1 MGIIAFA
8 VVLFLLVQA
17 KFILI
22 SLAIAIILFSLTS
35 DAINSIQRMKIGNL
49 RVTNWVASVLAVVL
63 IASGLLT
70 MAGLVISQINT
81 VLTTTLAYT
90 DDAQRAIAQMFAW
103 MGEDVEASVLATVR
117 SIEISGYLRSAA
129 GQAGSLLSQVVLII
143 LFVGFLFAERVWF
156 NTKLE
161 NLMGDT
167 AQAGRVN
174 RIIGSII
181 RRVNRYLLVKA
192 LISAVTGALIFAL
205 VSVFNLQFA
214 AAMGL
219 LTFVLNFIPSVG
231 SIIATLVLTLVAYI
245 QVTEPS
251 TAVLI
256 FVIGRHDPVSA
267 GKCHRPDADGQN
279 PAPVIFRDH
288 HLAGFFLGR
297 GLGRSGH
304 VPCRALHGRSHD
316 RLLAYSRRAARGGAV
331 VARRAAGR
339 GIPPVARPNSSK
351 CGRAPI
357 RQGHRGGISLA
368 TRAPQGVLQHE
379 QPYRRGESR
388 IAACGVNPGGQ
399 RVQRNPLARGNGA
412 EFLPEFS
419 FKRDRCAVPA
429 QRDRML
435 DRARAHGV

>member
-1 MGIIAFA
+1 MSENPKTITPLSARLSFGEKFRLQTWLMGIIAFA

-167 AQAGRVN
+167 AQAGRVS

-256 FVIGRHDPVSA
+256 FVIAGMIQFLLGNVIDPMLM
-267 GKCHRPDADGQN
+267 GKT
-279 PAPVIFRDH
+279 
-288 HLAGFFLGR
+288 L
-297 GLGRSGH
+297 
-304 VPCRALHGRSHD
+304 
-316 RLLAYSRRAARGGAV
+316 RLSSF
-331 VARRAAGR
+331 
-339 GIPPVARPNSSK
+339 GI
-351 CGRAPI
+351 I
-357 RQGHRGGISLA
+357 ISLA
-368 TRAPQGVLQHE
+368 FWGAVWGVPGMFLAVPFMVAVMIVCSHI
-379 QPYRRGESR
+379 PAARPVAVLLSR
-388 IAACGVNPGGQ
+388 EGLPEEEFPLSPAQTAANAEERQ
-399 RVQRNPLARGNGA
+399 FAKAIGA
-412 EFLPEFS
+412 E
-419 FKRDRCAVPA
+419 
-429 QRDRML
+429 
-435 DRARAHGV
+435 